1 MDDEM
6 DEMVISEGVE
16 KRSVCWHFDE
26 SVAALLRQRER
37 AATKHPPIVFRAVAS
52 DAPHTHT
59 HKRRAT
65 TIFNTNP
72 LPSPFRLRLFSLSAL

>member
-6 DEMVISEGVE
+6 DEMVISEGGGVE

-37 AATKHPPIVFRAVAS
+37 AATKHPPIVFCAVAS
-52 DAPHTHT
+52 DATHTHT
-59 HKRRAT
+59 QEARDD
-65 TIFNTNP
+65 N
-72 LPSPFRLRLFSLSAL
+72 L